1 MATVNYNFKGE
12 VLLVT
17 GASSGIGRLVSQLFA
32 ENGGSVICV
41 GRHPRRTT
49 ETVEF
54 INKNLKGVAV
64 PIIGDVADPSTFDSA
79 IEAANTLG
87 GLNFAFNC
95 AGAEGP
101 LTPIHDTS
109 QPSFIEM
116 MNTKLLGCFLGMKA
130 QIAAMRASGGV
141 IVNMVGTFGHIGYP
155 YMGAYC
161 AAAHGVLGLTRT
173 AALEEGINNIRVNAV
188 CPGAVDT
195 ELLVRMMGGDR
206 DAGLAIGDSTAL
218 GRVATAE
225 DVAGAVMYLL
235 SDAASYVSGSSI
247 MLDGGT

>member
-1 MATVNYNFKGE
+1 
-12 VLLVT
+12 
-17 GASSGIGRLVSQLFA
+17 
-32 ENGGSVICV
+32 
-41 GRHPRRTT
+41 
-49 ETVEF
+49 
-54 INKNLKGVAV
+54 
-64 PIIGDVADPSTFDSA
+64 
-79 IEAANTLG
+79 
-87 GLNFAFNC
+87 
-95 AGAEGP
+95 
-101 LTPIHDTS
+101 
-109 QPSFIEM
+109 
-116 MNTKLLGCFLGMKA
+116 
-130 QIAAMRASGGV
+130 
-141 IVNMVGTFGHIGYP
+141 MVGTFGHIGYP

-161 AAAHGVLGLTRT
+161 AAAHAVLGLTRT

-218 GRVATAE
+218 GRVASAE